1 MGDLGLDIISS
12 SSETASV
19 KISGPS
25 YVIASLSSSNIS
37 VSASV
42 ASVTEAGE
50 YELSLSATCI
60 GDSGVKVLSVSP
72 SKITTVFDYVDTKL
86 YNLEVEAVGAAAVP
100 GLIVD
105 TPAVSTSS
113 DSTINITGARTE
125 LEKISRVVAVAEVN
139 KQLKTTTSYDADIC
153 IYDADGKKLDNSH
166 YTLSVNSVK
175 ITVPILKQKTVPL
188 NVTFSNKPKAYS
200 NKDIAY
206 TTNVS
211 KVTILGPES
220 SIDTIESISLSAIDF
235 NNISLKNNSFDVAPI
250 LPNGIKLAENIETV
264 TVKINTSGFSEGTY
278 SVSEFDFKADEGLKV
293 TSSTIR
299 NVKMCGPSSSIR
311 KIKSSA
317 LYAVADLSTKTE
329 GVYTVPVRIYAK
341 NYDNVWQVGTYEA
354 VVTVK

>member
-1 MGDLGLDIISS
+1 M
-12 SSETASV
+12 
-19 KISGPS
+19 
-25 YVIASLSSSNIS
+25 
-37 VSASV
+37 
-42 ASVTEAGE
+42 
-50 YELSLSATCI
+50 
-60 GDSGVKVLSVSP
+60 
-72 SKITTVFDYVDTKL
+72 
-86 YNLEVEAVGAAAVP
+86 
-100 GLIVD
+100 
-105 TPAVSTSS
+105 
-113 DSTINITGARTE
+113 
-125 LEKISRVVAVAEVN
+125 
-139 KQLKTTTSYDADIC
+139 
-153 IYDADGKKLDNSH
+153 
-166 YTLSVNSVK
+166 
-175 ITVPILKQKTVPL
+175 
-188 NVTFSNKPKAYS
+188 
-200 NKDIAY
+200 
-206 TTNVS
+206 
-211 KVTILGPES
+211 GPES